1 MEVTARI
8 AKGAASARPSSAP
21 FVLPLFTHGAVIN
34 GQTVFLARRKVWSHL
49 KLQGRNIR
57 ATLQRFGSD
66 PRVYDGSCDHITS
79 REQRNLVYTH
89 YCFS

>member
-34 GQTVFLARRKVWSHL
+34 GQTVFLAPSQSLVAS
-49 KLQGRNIR
+49 QTAG
-57 ATLQRFGSD
+57 AQ
-66 PRVYDGSCDHITS
+66 YS
-79 REQRNLVYTH
+79 RYAST
-89 YCFS
+89 FWF